1 MVSKADEIFDFI
13 LNNPDCTVRDAIEG
27 LNGKRSTVTAR
38 ISEMIH
44 SGRIIITGKKSKNGV
59 TMRKYRANPIQ
70 VKVPE
75 GTTYLKMDK
84 ELLNILN
91 SVESWTDERLTSF
104 LTQDENQPHISRFNG
119 DGYVLELY
127 QYKGYPKI
135 RLLLDYH
142 SKGIKIDMIDRVRSF
157 PSHGTYIVSNQHSSM
172 EVRAK

>member
-13 LNNPDCTVRDAIEG
+13 LKNPDCTVRDAIEG
-27 LNGKRSTVTAR
+27 VNGKRSTVTAR
-38 ISEMIH
+38 ISEMIQ
-44 SGRIIITGKKSKNGV
+44 SGRILITGKKPKNGT
-59 TMRKYRANPIQ
+59 TMRTYRANPIQ
-70 VKVPE
+70 VKVPK

-127 QYKGYPKI
+127 QYKDYPRI
-135 RLLLDYH
+135 RLLLTYH
-142 SKGIKIDMIDRVRSF
+142 SQGIKIDMINRVRSF
-157 PSHGTYIVSNQHSSM
+157 PSHGTYLISNQHSSI